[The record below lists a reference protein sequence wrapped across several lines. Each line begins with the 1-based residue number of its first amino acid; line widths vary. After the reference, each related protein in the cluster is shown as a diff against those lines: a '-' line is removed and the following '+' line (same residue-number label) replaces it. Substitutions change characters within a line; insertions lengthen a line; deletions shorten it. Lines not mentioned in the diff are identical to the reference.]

1 LIELRE
7 DLALATASAINPEER
22 SEFSRY
28 SPGFLGV
35 NWEGGV
41 GRGAPIALEVWAL
54 GASELVLCC
63 MLAEQRVDCNCAY
76 LEENVFVGEVGIHVE
91 V

>member
-1 LIELRE
+1 MIELRE
-7 DLALATASAINPEER
+7 DLALAKASAINPEEQ

-41 GRGAPIALEVWAL
+41 GRSTPITVEVWAL
-54 GASELVLCC
+54 GASELVLYF
-63 MLAEQRVDCNCAY
+63 MLAGQRVDCNCAY
-76 LEENVFVGEVGIHVE
+76 LEENVFVGEVWIHVE